1 MLNDVVPPFRCD
13 DHADSDE
20 APYCGDCMSQ
30 QKIHAK
36 WLKARQADE
45 AQQERD
51 RKLQQQQS
59 LATEE
64 NRVAIALCVLC
75 DERGYAKGENGVAAG
90 AFVCDHVDRR
100 ETARRGSALVRAEL
114 ARLAEARKANR

>member
-1 MLNDVVPPFRCD
+1 MLNDVAPPFRCD
-13 DHADSDE
+13 EHADSDE

-51 RKLQQQQS
+51 RKLEQAS
-59 LATEE
+59 LAAEE
-64 NRVAIALCVLC
+64 AQLAINLCHLC
-75 DERGYAKGENGVAAG
+75 DEHGYIKNESGVAAG

-114 ARLAEARKANR
+114 ARIAARKAGNR

>member
-1 MLNDVVPPFRCD
+1 MLNDVGPPFRCD
-13 DHADSDE
+13 EHAETDE

-51 RKLQQQQS
+51 RKLELQAS
-59 LATEE
+59 LAAEE
-64 NRVAIALCVLC
+64 AQLAINLCHLC
-75 DERGYAKGENGVAAG
+75 DEHGYAKGENGVAAG